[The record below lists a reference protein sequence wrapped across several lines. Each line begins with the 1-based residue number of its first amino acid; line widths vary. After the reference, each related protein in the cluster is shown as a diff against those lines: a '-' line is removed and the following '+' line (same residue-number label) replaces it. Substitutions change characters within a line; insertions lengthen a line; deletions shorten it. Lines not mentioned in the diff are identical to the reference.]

1 MERHSRAVGMG
12 RAEAPIIMGMNP
24 RALLIEDHERLE
36 QIFVDL
42 KAAFAL
48 GDREEVARLWTA
60 FDAGLT
66 AHLAAEEEHILPLFK
81 EVDAKEAETVLKDHE
96 RIRAGLADLAVRV
109 DLHMVRK
116 LEADAFVEHIQA
128 HARRENELMYRWA
141 EQHLDEESR
150 VSLLGRLRDLV
161 KR

>member
-1 MERHSRAVGMG
+1 
-12 RAEAPIIMGMNP
+12 MGMNP

-60 FDAGLT
+60 FDAGLI
-66 AHLAAEEEHILPLFK
+66 AHMAAEEEHIVPLFR
-81 EVDAKEAETVLKDHE
+81 EVDAAEAESTLADHAT
-96 RIRAGLADLAVRV
+96 IRVGLAELAVRV

-116 LEADAFVEHIQA
+116 LEADDFIDGLRK
-128 HARRENELMYRWA
+128 HATRENELMYRWA

-150 VSLLGRLRDLV
+150 TGLLGRLRDLA

>member
-1 MERHSRAVGMG
+1 MA
-12 RAEAPIIMGMNP
+12 MNP
-24 RALLIEDHERLE
+24 RALLVEDHERLE

-48 GDREEVARLWTA
+48 GDREEVARLWSA

-66 AHLAAEEEHILPLFK
+66 SHMAAEEEHVIELFRKVDPTEADAILK
-81 EVDAKEAETVLKDHE
+81 EHAK
-96 RIRAGLADLAVRV
+96 IRASLADLAVRI

-116 LEADAFVEHIQA
+116 LEADDLIELIRD
-128 HARRENELMYRWA
+128 HARRENALMYLWA
-141 EQHLDEESR
+141 EKHLDEESR
-150 VSLLGRLRDLV
+150 VGLLERLRDLV

>member
-1 MERHSRAVGMG
+1 
-12 RAEAPIIMGMNP
+12 MGMNP

-60 FDAGLT
+60 FDAGLI
-66 AHLAAEEEHILPLFK
+66 AHMAAEEEHIVPLFR
-81 EVDAKEAETVLKDHE
+81 EVDAAEAESTLADHAT
-96 RIRAGLADLAVRV
+96 IRGGLAELAVRM

-116 LEADAFVEHIQA
+116 LEADDFIDGLRK
-128 HARRENELMYRWA
+128 HATRENELMYRWA

-150 VSLLGRLRDLV
+150 TGLLGRLRDQA

>member
-1 MERHSRAVGMG
+1 
-12 RAEAPIIMGMNP
+12 MGMNP

-60 FDAGLT
+60 FDAGLI
-66 AHLAAEEEHILPLFK
+66 AHMAAEEEHIVPLFR
-81 EVDAKEAETVLKDHE
+81 EVDAAEAESTLADHAK
-96 RIRAGLADLAVRV
+96 IRGGLAELAVRM

-116 LEADAFVEHIQA
+116 LEADDFIDGLRK
-128 HARRENELMYRWA
+128 HATRENELMYRWA

-150 VSLLGRLRDLV
+150 AGLLGRLRDLA

>member
-1 MERHSRAVGMG
+1 
-12 RAEAPIIMGMNP
+12 MGMNP

-66 AHLAAEEEHILPLFK
+66 SHMAAEEEHILPLF
-81 EVDAKEAETVLKDHE
+81 EQVDPAEAEAVRKDHAK
-96 RIRAGLADLAVRV
+96 IRAGLADLAVRV

-116 LEADAFVEHIQA
+116 LEADDFIEHIREHA
-128 HARRENELMYRWA
+128 HRENELMYRWA
-141 EQHLDEESR
+141 EQHLDEEAR

-161 KR
+161 KRPTA

>member
-1 MERHSRAVGMG
+1 
-12 RAEAPIIMGMNP
+12 MGMNP

-60 FDAGLT
+60 FDAGLI
-66 AHLAAEEEHILPLFK
+66 AHMAAEEEHIVPLFR
-81 EVDAKEAETVLKDHE
+81 EVDAAEAESTLADHAT
-96 RIRAGLADLAVRV
+96 IRVGLAELAVRV

-116 LEADAFVEHIQA
+116 LEADDFIDGLRK
-128 HARRENELMYRWA
+128 HATRENELMYRWA

-150 VSLLGRLRDLV
+150 TGHLGRLRDLA